1 MSWKHIVPHIE
12 NRGGSGT
19 ATPEVLADQNGLAAS
34 ETTRR
39 YDAVTQLLS
48 KLRGPSSIMQGMR
61 FRLFRNATQR
71 LRYAGQELLLDP
83 FFAPRHS
90 RPSYAGRS
98 PNPLVDLP
106 CPPEEI
112 MAGAELLI
120 VSHLHSDHFDPEAQ
134 RLLPKDLP
142 VLCQP
147 GDEGTIRG
155 LGFERVTPVADAVA
169 WQGITLTRTP
179 GQHGSGA
186 ELAEMGQVSGF
197 VFQAPGEP
205 TLYWT
210 GDTILYEPVHRI
222 LERFRPDVVFTHS
235 SGALWKG
242 EGPIVMDAA
251 QTLAVCRA
259 APESRVVAIHL
270 DSLDHGEAS
279 REDLRAQAQAVGI
292 PDAQLLIPADGES
305 LEL

>member
-1 MSWKHIVPHIE
+1 M
-12 NRGGSGT
+12 R
-19 ATPEVLADQNGLAAS
+19 L
-34 ETTRR
+34 R
-39 YDAVTQLLS
+39 LL
-48 KLRGPSSIMQGMR
+48 
-61 FRLFRNATQR
+61 RNATQR
-71 LRYAGQELLLDP
+71 LHYAGREILLDP
-83 FFAPRHS
+83 YFAPKHS

-106 CPPEEI
+106 CSPAEI

-142 VLCQP
+142 VFCQP
-147 GDEGTIRG
+147 GDEAAIREH
-155 LGFERVTPVADAVA
+155 GFERVTPVDGALT
-169 WQGITLTRTP
+169 WNGITLTRTP
-179 GQHGSGA
+179 GRHGTGA

-205 TLYWT
+205 TLYWA
-210 GDTILYEPVHRI
+210 GDTVLYEPVYEI
-222 LERFRPDVVFTHS
+222 LERFRPDVVVTHS

-242 EGPIVMDAA
+242 GGPIVMDAA

-259 APESRVVAIHL
+259 APQSRVIAIHL
-270 DSLDHGEAS
+270 DSLDHGEVS
-279 REDLRAQAQAVGI
+279 RHALRAQARAAGI
-292 PDAQLLIPADGES
+292 SGARLLIPADGET